1 MNTVTRGIISGKDR
15 QVTINDKA
23 MNLLQTDAA
32 INSGNSGG
40 PLINRYGQV
49 IGINSSKMSS
59 SYSSSSASIEGIGF
73 AIPSNEV
80 SQIVDDLMKYGY
92 VTGKP
97 QLGISCQDVT
107 ETVSRMYNL
116 PVGVYITAVTEGSAA
131 DMAGLR
137 SGDVITAVDDTEVA
151 TYEELNAVK
160 NQHSAGDAVE
170 ITYIRDGQ
178 ENTVRVVLDEA
189 SNN

>member
-1 MNTVTRGIISGKDR
+1 
-15 QVTINDKA
+15 
-23 MNLLQTDAA
+23 
-32 INSGNSGG
+32 
-40 PLINRYGQV
+40 
-49 IGINSSKMSS
+49 MSS

-160 NQHSAGDAVE
+160 NQHSAGDAIE

-189 SNN
+189 SNH